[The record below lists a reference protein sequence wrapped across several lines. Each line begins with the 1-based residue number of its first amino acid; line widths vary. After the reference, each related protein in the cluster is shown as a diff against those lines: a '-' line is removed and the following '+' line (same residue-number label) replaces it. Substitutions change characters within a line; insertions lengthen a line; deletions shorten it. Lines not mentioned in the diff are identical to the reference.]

1 MDSILPIIPI
11 FLCPF
16 LTTLACTYPIKKLAY
31 SLDLVDHPDAAPHKS
46 HTKPTPY
53 GGALAIVLGISLSL
67 FFMIPEITNI
77 IPKLASND
85 APWLLSV
92 SWLFN
97 EFKAEYVSISPLL
110 LCSLLIVIIGL
121 IDDSHGLSPFVRLIF
136 QLTIS
141 LLLIFSEPTF
151 CLNVSAIPA
160 INISLTALWIVILT
174 NAFNFL
180 DNMDGLSAGLGAIS
194 TIFTGY
200 IAFLIGDF
208 SIALLSFTI
217 FGALCGFL
225 IFNLP
230 PASIFMGDAGGM
242 GIGFLIS
249 ALTIRLTNWDA
260 MSSDPILQLSPLLI
274 ASIPFYDVFTVS
286 LLRLKLGQ
294 PPWIGDKN
302 HISHRLVRMGL
313 SKQNTVLTLYL
324 ILFLLS
330 LPPLLAIHPSGDI
343 KWIWITPL
351 SIIILSAIDF
361 YGYHNTSQNE

>member
-1 MDSILPIIPI
+1 M
-11 FLCPF
+11 
-16 LTTLACTYPIKKLAY
+16 
-31 SLDLVDHPDAAPHKS
+31 
-46 HTKPTPY
+46 
-53 GGALAIVLGISLSL
+53 VLGVSLSL
-67 FFMIPEITNI
+67 FFLIPEITKI
-77 IPKLASND
+77 IPKLASHD
-85 APWLLSV
+85 TPWLLSV

-97 EFKAEYVSISPLL
+97 EFKSEYVSISPLL
-110 LCSLLIVIIGL
+110 LCGLLIVIIGL
-121 IDDSHGLSPFVRLIF
+121 IDDSHGLSPFVRLVF
-136 QLTIS
+136 QLATT
-141 LLLIFSEPTF
+141 LLLIFSESTF
-151 CLNVSAIPA
+151 CLNISEIPA
-160 INISLTALWIVILT
+160 IDISTTALCIIILT

-194 TIFTGY
+194 TIFIGY
-200 IAFLIGDF
+200 MALLIGDF
-208 SIALLSFTI
+208 SIAFLAFTI

-242 GIGFLIS
+242 GLGFTIG
-249 ALTIRLTNWDA
+249 ALTIKLTNWDA
-260 MSSDPILQLSPLLI
+260 FSSDPILQLSPLLI

-313 SKQNTVLTLYL
+313 SKQNTVVTLYL

-361 YGYHNTSQNE
+361 YGYRNTSQNE